1 MMQLS
6 MELEKMKEY
15 IDILDEREKVVIV
28 KRFGPGLDKEKT
40 QREIAKAIGISEATY
55 QELKVCF
62 NENVS

>member
-40 QREIAKAIGISEATY
+40 QREIAKAIGISRSY
-55 QELKVCF
+55 
-62 NENVS
+62 VSRIKSVL